1 MRIGLDVMGGD
12 FAPVSTISGAVLSLS
27 ELAPEDEVVLVGD
40 REIIVAELQK
50 HGVSPN
56 RFKIEHAYE
65 VIEMGEHPTRAI
77 MKKPQSSIAIGF
89 ELLKHKHI
97 DAFTSAGSSGAML
110 VGAIYSVNNIQGVI
124 RPCTSTPLPQ
134 EAGGISLLVDVGTNP
149 DAKPD
154 VMYQF
159 GLLGSIFAESVYKIR
174 EPRVALLN
182 IGQEEEKGNLSSQA
196 AYHLMKNSK
205 DFNFVG
211 NIEGRDVLRNKADVI
226 VTDGFTGNILLKNIE
241 GMFRIMMK
249 HGLTDEYFKRFN
261 YEQYGGTPI
270 LGVNSSVIV
279 GHGISNDV
287 AIKNMLLLARDM
299 HNAKL
304 SHRIKKA
311 LLKVPGEIF

>member
-1 MRIGLDVMGGD
+1 MGGD